1 MERNTVISLC
11 SPSASSPP
19 LSDIVPSIYTSHVST
34 LLFSHFYIIYINSSC
49 WLHELVVLSIMLS
62 WYMRFLLSNT
72 FILLASLS
80 PLNKLSFQVQS
91 LFRVYIWLQ
100 CTVKYS
106 AACLCVCVLSPV
118 WLCDPTDCSQLG
130 SSVWRKRL
138 LEWLAISSSRESS
151 WPRDQ
156 IQVSCV
162 SCIGRQILYH
172 WATRVAPLIITKI
185 Y

>member
-130 SSVWRKRL
+130 SSVHGL
-138 LEWLAISSSRESS
+138 L
-151 WPRDQ
+151 P
-156 IQVSCV
+156 
-162 SCIGRQILYH
+162 GKT
-172 WATRVAPLIITKI
+172 TRVACHFLLQGIFLTQRSNPGLLCLLHWQADSLSLSHQSSPT
-185 Y
+185 YYY